1 MGEFIRS
8 KKGRIIIAVII
19 AVIAAVT
26 AVIIL
31 LGGGEESYRSI
42 RISELFGTVEMKSRD
57 GEFAP
62 YENMYLEDGI
72 TLRTETDSYTRMIL
86 DSDKYVKLEQLSQ
99 AQFVELG
106 GGKNPSTVI
115 RLDKGSITNELTE
128 PLGKNERYV
137 VNTPNSVMA
146 VRGTYFRVDVKVD
159 DNGDAYTDIFTYG
172 GTVACQRVMPDG
184 EIVEEEVL
192 VKDGY
197 KTTIKMDTKETV
209 YIEEKIDEQG
219 DNVDPIDI
227 SDIPDDDLVDIYNAS
242 VNGHEMFNGSQE
254 LWEEIKEREIP
265 VEEYHSPYDGEKIPD
280 FENDANFQPY

>member
-128 PLGKNERYV
+128 PLGKNER
-137 VNTPNSVMA
+137 
-146 VRGTYFRVDVKVD
+146 
-159 DNGDAYTDIFTYG
+159 
-172 GTVACQRVMPDG
+172 
-184 EIVEEEVL
+184 
-192 VKDGY
+192 
-197 KTTIKMDTKETV
+197 
-209 YIEEKIDEQG
+209 
-219 DNVDPIDI
+219 
-227 SDIPDDDLVDIYNAS
+227 
-242 VNGHEMFNGSQE
+242 
-254 LWEEIKEREIP
+254 
-265 VEEYHSPYDGEKIPD
+265 
-280 FENDANFQPY
+280 